1 MAARRLLQLGHQT
14 LPKCRTAL
22 WASVRECP
30 PSVSRCDNAGVSHRR
45 IYGAGFVLG
54 LSVAAAVWLLTYRV
68 WTIFQYIGLDG
79 RHFHSSEH
87 VKVTP
92 WWSVPAAVAVM
103 LASAEISLWLL
114 PGGRGLVRRLADH
127 WVKVARRRTGLP
139 TA

>member
-1 MAARRLLQLGHQT
+1 M
-14 LPKCRTAL
+14 
-22 WASVRECP
+22 S
-30 PSVSRCDNAGVSHRR
+30 PSVSWCDNAGVSLRR

-68 WTIFQYIGLDG
+68 WTVFQYIGLDG

-103 LASAEISLWLL
+103 LAGAEISLWLL
-114 PGGRGLVRRLADH
+114 PGGRGLVSRLADH
-127 WVKVARRRTGLP
+127 WVKVARRVQNRPADGV
-139 TA
+139 AE